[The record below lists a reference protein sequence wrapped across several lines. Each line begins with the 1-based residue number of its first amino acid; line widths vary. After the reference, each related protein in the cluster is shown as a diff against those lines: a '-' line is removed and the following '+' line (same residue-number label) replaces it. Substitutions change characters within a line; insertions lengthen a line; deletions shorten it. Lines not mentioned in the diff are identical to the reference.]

1 MVVSLAIDP
10 TDSKR
15 VYAGTIGGMFRSEDH
30 GLNWTAV
37 SEGLPL
43 AEFKCFVIDPV
54 TPSTLYAGTLGGGLF
69 RSTDSGT
76 TWARASTGLADDT
89 SVICLGID
97 PLHPSILYAGTDDG
111 VFRSG
116 DGAAHWASPSSALI
130 GTEVS
135 CLAVDKVSPSTL
147 YAGTSSGVFASSDSG
162 TTWAKASTGL
172 TSLTVQSLAIDPV
185 TASTLYAGTANGVF
199 LSTNSGTTWIAAS
212 SGLVDKDVNCLVIDP
227 VSPSTL
233 YAGTASGVCRSTD
246 GGSGWTRPSNE
257 LSNAIVLTVAIDPT
271 APSVLYAGTLFLG
284 LLKSNNHA
292 GTWQWSQEGLYVS
305 HVKVLATNPGPP
317 RTFLVG
323 TWTGLF
329 YYSEDHGGSWGV
341 MTMPLVQDIVIDP
354 VTPSTVY
361 AASSFYGVLRSSD
374 RGDSWTV
381 VSDKLVKCFA
391 IDPVTTSTLYA
402 GTNAGVF
409 TSTNRGSTW
418 AAVSSGLTDQSVNC
432 LAINPVT
439 TSTLYAGTNAG
450 VFRSTNRGQSWK
462 IMSTEAGSG
471 AIAID
476 PKTPATVYAAGS
488 LGVYR
493 STDGG
498 DTWKLCSGP
507 GMILNPTALAVD
519 PVTTSTVYAGT
530 AGGLFR
536 STDAGDTWIAMSTTG
551 LPSSNVN
558 SLSIVSGTPTT
569 LYACTDSGLFQWFA
583 ASPPSV
589 PDGFLVLTS
598 ATTVTLIWPAS
609 TAGTSPLAG
618 YAVYR
623 STTAGN
629 SRDTPVATVGASE
642 TKWTDTTCQQG
653 VTYYYTVAAFD
664 NQQTPLFSAKSSEVS
679 ATLLPLSPP
688 SAPGG
693 LAATSSV
700 TDIRLSWSAATAGTS
715 SLGGYAVYR
724 SSSPGGTTGTA
735 IATVG
740 ATATSWT
747 DTTCHQG
754 VTYYYTVA
762 AFDNQGTPLFSG
774 KSSEVSAKLLLPP
787 PIVLTLTLQLGN
799 RRMQVSGSDGTSDT
813 VTLDAAPV
821 LGAGNRTLVPVRA
834 VAEAMGGTV
843 GWDPVTRTASVTVGS
858 NTLELTL
865 GKSTALFNGTST
877 PIDTDPKVLP
887 VIINGRTMLPLRFVV
902 ESLGAEV
909 SYDQATKTITIT
921 YTKT

>member
-1 MVVSLAIDP
+1 
-10 TDSKR
+10 
-15 VYAGTIGGMFRSEDH
+15 
-30 GLNWTAV
+30 
-37 SEGLPL
+37 
-43 AEFKCFVIDPV
+43 
-54 TPSTLYAGTLGGGLF
+54 
-69 RSTDSGT
+69 
-76 TWARASTGLADDT
+76 
-89 SVICLGID
+89 
-97 PLHPSILYAGTDDG
+97 
-111 VFRSG
+111 
-116 DGAAHWASPSSALI
+116 
-130 GTEVS
+130 
-135 CLAVDKVSPSTL
+135 L

-185 TASTLYAGTANGVF
+185 TASTLYAGTADGVF
-199 LSTNSGTTWIAAS
+199 HSINRGTTWTAAS
-212 SGLVDKDVNCLVIDP
+212 SGLVNKDVNCLVIDP

-246 GGSGWTRPSNE
+246 GGSSWTRPSNE
-257 LSNAIVLTVAIDPT
+257 LSNATVLTVAIDPT

-361 AASSFYGVLRSSD
+361 AASSSYGVLRSSD

-381 VSDKLVKCFA
+381 VSDKLVKCLA

-507 GMILNPTALAVD
+507 GMILKPTALAVD

-530 AGGLFR
+530 DAEIFR
-536 STDAGDTWIAMSTTG
+536 STDGGDTWIGMSTTG
-551 LPSSNVN
+551 LPPSKVN
-558 SLSIVSGTPTT
+558 SISIVSGTPTT
-569 LYACTDSGLFQWFA
+569 LYVCTDRGLFRWSA

-589 PDGFLVLTS
+589 PYGFINLITT
-598 ATTVTLIWPAS
+598 TTVTLTWPAS
-609 TAGTSPLAG
+609 TAGTSPVAG

-623 STTAGN
+623 STTAG
-629 SRDTPVATVGASE
+629 STGDTPIATVGASE

-664 NQQTPLFSAKSSEVS
+664 SQTPPLYSAKSSEVS
-679 ATLLPLSPP
+679 ETLLQPSPP
-688 SAPGG
+688 SVPGG
-693 LAATSSV
+693 LTATSSV
-700 TDIRLSWSAATAGTS
+700 TDIRLSWSASTAGTS
-715 SLGGYAVYR
+715 LLGGYAVYR
-724 SSSPGGTTGTA
+724 STTAGSPGSTPTA
-735 IATVG
+735 TLSATV
-740 ATATSWT
+740 TSWT
-747 DTTCHQG
+747 DTGCHQG
-754 VTYYYTVA
+754 TMYYYTVA
-762 AFDNQGTPLFSG
+762 AFDSQTTPLYSA
-774 KSSEVSAKLLLPP
+774 KSTEASAKLLVPP
-787 PIVLTLTLQLGN
+787 PVVLTLTLQLGN
-799 RRMQVSGSDGTSDT
+799 TRMQVSGSDGTSDM

-843 GWDPVTRTASVTVGS
+843 DWNATTRTASVTVGS

-865 GKSTALFNGTST
+865 GKNTALFNGTVT

-887 VIINGRTMLPLRFVV
+887 LIINGRTMLPLRFVV
-902 ESLGAEV
+902 ESLGAQV

-921 YTKT
+921 YTKS